1 MLKNEGDFYD
11 HFTKVIALLLAK
23 KRGWFLWPFYQGY
36 SLTFWLKNEGDFYDH
51 FTKVLA
57 LLFG

>member
-1 MLKNEGDFYD
+1 MTILPRFSLTFKLKNEGDFYD
-11 HFTKVIALLLAK
+11 HFTKV
-23 KRGWFLWPFYQGY
+23 F
-36 SLTFWLKNEGDFYDH
+36 SLTFLAKKNEGDFYDH